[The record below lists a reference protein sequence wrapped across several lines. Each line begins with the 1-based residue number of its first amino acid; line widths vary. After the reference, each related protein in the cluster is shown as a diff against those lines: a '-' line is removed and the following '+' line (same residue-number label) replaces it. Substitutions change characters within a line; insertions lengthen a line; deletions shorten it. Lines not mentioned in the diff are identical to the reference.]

1 MWISESF
8 RSSSN
13 FPDVVQPFIQ
23 ALPLTALVDA
33 LRGVILEGAPLARL
47 WPELAIL
54 AAWTVVPFTIALRI
68 FRWR

>member
-1 MWISESF
+1 MS
-8 RSSSN
+8 
-13 FPDVVQPFIQ
+13 
-23 ALPLTALVDA
+23 ALVDA